1 MLPNYTPVQWLQIGL
16 ANAFGL
22 DKADFSE
29 RIQYV
34 NDTMLAQGP
43 LVEPNYDIA
52 EEPAYAM
59 AMMDGISGNHQ
70 VRVHLDAT
78 ASGTQILAA
87 FANCKKSGTHCN
99 LFGEARQ
106 DAYTN
111 AWKAMGMAD
120 TIPRSDVKR
129 AFMTAAFGSRK
140 VPREALGEQNLPAFY
155 EMYQREFPGVW
166 GVLNYIQ
173 GLWQSDVYSHRW
185 TMPDGFEVIQ
195 WNNGLEEQEVTLFG
209 QQVKVRKQVH
219 TQERRGIALA
229 ANVTHSSDGF
239 ICREMVKR
247 AQIDP
252 VEAQDTIDY
261 GFEELTAP
269 HEDLAGLLYL
279 YRKTQFLSVDLIKVM
294 DSKTYSEDLTEAEM
308 LEIQML
314 LEHLANKKQFNLI
327 PIHDSF
333 SCEAMYCNDMCSMYA
348 YLMQQLWDS
357 TLLESIANDIT
368 GKWENNRKYPAILD
382 GVHMIC

>member
-22 DKADFSE
+22 DKLGFQDRIDRILSSE
-29 RIQYV
+29 IGTE
-34 NDTMLAQGP
+34 DAPT
-43 LVEPNYDIA
+43 A
-52 EEPAYAM
+52 EEPAYAL
-59 AMMDGISGNHQ
+59 AMLDGLSGNHR

-111 AWKAMGMAD
+111 AWKAMGMTD

-173 GLWQSDVYSHRW
+173 GLWQSEVHSHRW

-195 WNNGLEEQEVTLFG
+195 WNNGLQEEEVTLFG

-219 TQERRGIALA
+219 TQERRGISLA
-229 ANVTHSSDGF
+229 ANVTHSTDGF

-247 AQIDP
+247 AQYDP
-252 VEAQDTIDY
+252 QEAEDTIEY
-261 GFEELTAP
+261 GFEARTEP

-294 DSKTYSEDLTEAEM
+294 DSKTYCEDLTEAEM

-314 LEHLANKKQFNLI
+314 LEHLDQKSQFNLV
-327 PIHDSF
+327 PVHDSF
-333 SCEAMYCNDMCSMYA
+333 SCEAMYCNDMCRMYS

>member
-16 ANAFGL
+16 SAAFGH
-22 DKADFSE
+22 DKLSF
-29 RIQYV
+29 
-34 NDTMLAQGP
+34 NDRLKWVMNQPALPDG
-43 LVEPNYDIA
+43 LICSDNA
-52 EEPAYAM
+52 EEPAYAL
-59 AMMDGISGNHQ
+59 AMLDGLLGNHQ
-70 VRVHLDAT
+70 VRVHLDGT

-111 AWKAMGMAD
+111 AWKAMGMTD
-120 TIPRSDVKR
+120 FIPRKEFKK
-129 AFMTAAFGSRK
+129 AFMTSQFGSRK
-140 VPREALGEQNLPAFY
+140 VPRERLGEQNLPAFY
-155 EMYQREFPGVW
+155 DMYQREFPGVW

-173 GLWQSDVYSHRW
+173 GLWQSEVHSHRW

-195 WNNGLEEQEVTLFG
+195 WNNGLQEEEVTLFG

-219 TQERRGIALA
+219 TQEHRGISLA

-252 VEAQDTIDY
+252 AEAQDTIDY
-261 GFEELTAP
+261 GFEVLAAP

-294 DSKTYSEDLTEAEM
+294 DFTTYQEKLTEAEM

-314 LEHLANKKQFNLI
+314 LEHLANKKQFNLV

>member
-1 MLPNYTPVQWLQIGL
+1 MLPNYTAQSWLLIGL
-16 ANAFGL
+16 ANAHGQ
-22 DKADFSE
+22 DKLSFSE
-29 RIQYV
+29 RRVWAMQAYC
-34 NDTMLAQGP
+34 
-43 LVEPNYDIA
+43 DIPAANA
-52 EEPAYAM
+52 EEPAYAL
-59 AMMDGISGNHQ
+59 AMIDGLLGNNQ

-87 FANCKKSGTHCN
+87 FANCRKSGTHCN

-111 AWKAMGMAD
+111 AWKAMGSIEGISRAD
-120 TIPRSDVKR
+120 AKQ
-129 AFMTAAFGSRK
+129 AFMTSQFGSRK

-173 GLWQSDVYSHRW
+173 GLWQSEVHSHRW

-219 TQERRGIALA
+219 TQERRGISLA
-229 ANVTHSSDGF
+229 ANVTHSTDGF

-247 AQIDP
+247 AQYDP
-252 VEAQDTIDY
+252 QEAQDTIEF
-261 GFEELTAP
+261 GFASGEK
-269 HEDLAGLLYL
+269 HEDLDGLLYL

-294 DSKTYSEDLTEAEM
+294 NSEIYQEKLTEAEM

-314 LEHLANKKQFNLI
+314 LEHLADKKQFNLV
-327 PIHDSF
+327 PVHDSF
-333 SCEAMYCNDMCSMYA
+333 SCEAQYCNYMCSMYS

-357 TLLESIANDIT
+357 TLLESIAEQIT
-368 GKWENNRKYPAILD
+368 GKWESNRKYPAILD